1 MLGLG
6 SEKDNKGPPKHKNI
20 YRIYVMYKLPAL
32 GIYYKLLVLVKKWT
46 KVIDLYCQ
54 FLHTQLK
61 KGQVPLIQLLP
72 KGRHTVSLR
81 DHIQLI

>member
-6 SEKDNKGPPKHKNI
+6 GEKDNKGPPKHKNI

-46 KVIDLYCQ
+46 KVIYRQ
-54 FLHTQLK
+54 FEIQCLLVREYVEKEKEK
-61 KGQVPLIQLLP
+61 KKQKTNNSNQN
-72 KGRHTVSLR
+72 KTKKM
-81 DHIQLI
+81 